1 MYRAP
6 APGYGT
12 PVDSRAAIQR
22 RTLRVL
28 AGAQVLGGCA
38 FFLGIAVAALLARD
52 VSGQES
58 LSGVPLAVGIVSASL
73 ASAPLSSWMARVG
86 RRPGLAAGHLIAAS
100 GSAVV
105 VVAAVV
111 ESFPLL
117 CLGMAGFAIGNASNL
132 LARYAATDLAPPQR
146 RARAISVVLLATAA
160 GAIVGPNVASQTEP
174 LAEWLGTFDSAGP
187 FVVSVVLYVLA
198 AVTLLVL
205 LRPDPLLSARRL
217 DGAAPVAATGAF
229 HALRTLPT
237 WPPPALTGVTAMAIG
252 NIAMVAVMTMTPV
265 HMKDEGQS
273 LSAVGLVI
281 SLHVAGMF
289 LPSPVSGALADRFG
303 RLPVIAAGGAVL
315 VAAGICSAVAP
326 GDHTPL
332 VAVALVLLGIGWNLG
347 LVGGSALITDA
358 VEPERRPQTQG
369 AADLVMGLTGA
380 VGSLAAGPLFH
391 AGAFALLGAGAAALG
406 LALIAVAS
414 RARGLVAAPAS

>member
-1 MYRAP
+1 
-6 APGYGT
+6 
-12 PVDSRAAIQR
+12 
-22 RTLRVL
+22 VL
-28 AGAQVLGGCA
+28 AGTQIFGGCA

-52 VSGQES
+52 VSGQEA
-58 LSGVPLAVGIVSASL
+58 LSGVPLAIGIVSASL
-73 ASAPLSSWMARVG
+73 ASAPLSSWMARAG
-86 RRPGLAAGHLIAAS
+86 RRSGLAAGHLIAAF

-105 VVAAVV
+105 VGAAAL

-117 CLGMAGFAIGNASNL
+117 CLGMAGFSIGNASNL
-132 LARYAATDLAPPQR
+132 LARYAASDLAPLET

-174 LAEWLGTFDSAGP
+174 LADWLGLFDSAGP
-187 FVVSVVLYVLA
+187 FVLSVVFYTLA
-198 AVTLLVL
+198 AATLFVL
-205 LRPDPLLSARRL
+205 LRPDPLLTARRL
-217 DGAAPVAATGAF
+217 DDVTPAAATGAV
-229 HALRTLPT
+229 HALRNIRD
-237 WPPPALTGVTAMAIG
+237 WPALALTGVSAMAIG

-265 HMKDEGQS
+265 HMEDAGES

-289 LPSPVSGALADRFG
+289 LPSPVSGALADRYG
-303 RLPVIAAGGAVL
+303 RLPVLAAGGATL
-315 VAAGICSAVAP
+315 VAAGVCSALAP
-326 GDHTPL
+326 GDHTLL

-358 VEPERRPQTQG
+358 VAVELRPQTQG

-391 AGAFALLGAGAAALG
+391 AGAFALLGTGAAALG
-406 LALIAVAS
+406 FALVFVAA
-414 RARGLVAAPAS
+414 RARGLVVAPAS